1 MDPQTKSIL
10 TSVGMSVAMAATG
23 WAVSKGVIPS
33 GDQPVIANALV
44 ATAGAILTALMAWY
58 KARIVSP
65 KAMITAINDA
75 PNGVKVVAES
85 ANAPKVSD
93 VRAP

>member
-1 MDPQTKSIL
+1 MDPQTKSAL
-10 TSVGMSVAMAATG
+10 GSFGMSVAMLVTG
-23 WAVSKGVIPS
+23 WAVNKGILPS
-33 GDQPVIANALV
+33 SDQSVIANDLV
-44 ATAGAILTALMAWY
+44 AAAGIAVTGLIGWY
-58 KARIVSP
+58 KAHQVSP
-65 KAMITAINDA
+65 KVMIKAINDA